1 MCLLTCIM
9 HHVYYSEFF
18 VIFIFKYVE
27 CRFIYL
33 ISANMSTSNPI
44 ITLLANEKLTGDNFI
59 KWKSN
64 MNIVLVSEDYKFVLT
79 EECPPQ
85 PAANVTRAA

>member
-9 HHVYYSEFF
+9 HHIYYSEFF

-44 ITLLANEKLTGDNFI
+44 IALLANEKLTGDNFI

-79 EECPPQ
+79 EKCPPQ
-85 PAANVTRAA
+85 PAANATRAA